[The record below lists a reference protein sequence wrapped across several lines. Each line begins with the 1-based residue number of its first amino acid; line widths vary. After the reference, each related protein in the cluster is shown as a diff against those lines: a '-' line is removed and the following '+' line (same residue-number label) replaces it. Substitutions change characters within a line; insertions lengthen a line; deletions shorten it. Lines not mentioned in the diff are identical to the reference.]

1 MIIFFVG
8 VLDETTKTVNF
19 RSEALGLFIFVRGF
33 RRAYKR
39 SDLYPRGL
47 ITGMKESA
55 LKKAIAVLIKI
66 RFAFT
71 GF

>member
-1 MIIFFVG
+1 MRVRPTDQLVITGAIYI
-8 VLDETTKTVNF
+8 
-19 RSEALGLFIFVRGF
+19 LGE
-33 RRAYKR
+33 
-39 SDLYPRGL
+39 L